1 MDKRTVVAGGIVLAI
16 GLVLQ
21 LIALSFGYSIGL
33 IFKIVTASI
42 IIGYLLILAGIIM
55 LIYGA
60 TRPDP
65 PVHYDN
71 NL

>member
-21 LIALSFGYSIGL
+21 LIALNFGYSTGL
-33 IFKIVTASI
+33 VFKIVTVSI
-42 IIGYLLILAGIIM
+42 IIGYLLIIAGIIM

-60 TRPDP
+60 IRPDP